1 MRKKVY
7 KLKEALYGLKQAPR
21 AWNIKL
27 NLSLLDLSFKRCSK
41 EPSVYRK
48 TANSC
53 ILVVAVYVDDL
64 FISGASA
71 EIIEAFKKEMASK
84 FDMSDLGKLSYYLGI
99 KVCQDEGIITLN
111 QQRYALKILEE
122 SGMKNC
128 NMSHTPMENGLK
140 LAKSIEEEDVDAT
153 RYHKNVG
160 CLRYLLHTRPD
171 MSYTVEFLS
180 RYMQSSKVSHEA
192 AMKHCLRYLQGSTIT
207 WTRLYSYNTQS
218 SKSDWL

>member
-1 MRKKVY
+1 
-7 KLKEALYGLKQAPR
+7 
-21 AWNIKL
+21 
-27 NLSLLDLSFKRCSK
+27 
-41 EPSVYRK
+41 
-48 TANSC
+48 
-53 ILVVAVYVDDL
+53 
-64 FISGASA
+64 
-71 EIIEAFKKEMASK
+71 MASK

-171 MSYTVEFLS
+171 MSYTVGFLS

-207 WTRLYSYNTQS
+207 WTRLYSNNTQS